1 MTESDFGGL
10 LRHYRVA
17 AGLTQEELAERAGV
31 STRGVSD
38 LERGAHELPRRDTL
52 QLLLDALALS
62 PADRAVLVAAA
73 RRPAKTRARR
83 ERVDRFPGLPV
94 PLTPLVG
101 REQEIVA
108 VAALLTEPVIRLLT
122 LTGPGGTGKTRL
134 ALAVAEQV
142 APAFPDGV
150 VFVSLAPLVDSA
162 FVASAIAERLG
173 IRERAEQTLRDAL
186 VMHLAGK
193 RLLLVLDNFEHVL
206 PATPLVAELLGAC
219 PALRVLS
226 TSRTA
231 LHLSGEHLYS
241 VPPLAL
247 PDAGHL
253 PPLEEL
259 GQTAAVRLFIDR
271 ARAVKSDFAL
281 SEANAQAAVGI
292 VRRLDG
298 LPLAIELAAA
308 RIKLLPP
315 AALAA
320 RLEHRLP
327 LLTGGAHD
335 LPERQR
341 TLRSTIGWSY
351 DLLRPNEQTLFRRLG
366 VFAGGCTLEAAEAV
380 ANLDESSAVLEGMAA
395 LLDASLLLT
404 DEQDVEPRYTMLATI
419 REFALE
425 RLIESGEESTTRD
438 RHAGFF
444 LALVERGDPEVGDPG
459 WLNVLER
466 EHDNLR
472 AALGWSRETGQH
484 DTLLRLSGALAIFW
498 YTRGHLNEGQRWLD
512 QALQTPPNDVA
523 PRPRAWALTFSGM
536 LANVCGEMERA
547 TALLTESFSWWE
559 QTGEAYGRALAGSLL
574 GGVYVSQGRYEEAK
588 TLFAASEAYFRDNEA
603 ALRDAGYH
611 AHFEDWFGHAHFH
624 LGLIAWVQ
632 GDDARARSLLRDAVE
647 RYDRTSAPTTA
658 IDPLRYLGLVA
669 SAAGDDQEA
678 AMWFREELAR
688 LRQHGSRA
696 ALAVGLADVA
706 TLAAAREAWQLAAR
720 LFAKADALLQTEAA
734 AFSLPARDHYERA
747 HARAT
752 EALGDSAQAVAAAG
766 RALTL
771 EQALAE
777 AEAVLELDRDVGSD
791 ATSWDIQ
798 SQR

>member
-1 MTESDFGGL
+1 MMESDFGGL
-10 LRHYRVA
+10 LRRYRVA

-31 STRGVSD
+31 STRGISD
-38 LERGAHELPRRDTL
+38 LERGAHGLPRKDTL

-62 PADRAVLVAAA
+62 PTDRAALVATA
-73 RRPAKTRARR
+73 RRPATTGARR
-83 ERVDRFPGLPV
+83 VRGADRRGLPV

-101 REQEIVA
+101 REQAIAA
-108 VAALLTEPVIRLLT
+108 VAALLTEPMIRLLT

-134 ALAVAEQV
+134 ALAVAEQI
-142 APAFPDGV
+142 APKFPDGV
-150 VFVSLAPLVDSA
+150 VFVSLAPLVDPA

-173 IRERAEQTLRDAL
+173 VRERAEEPLSDAL
-186 VMHLAGK
+186 MAHLAGK

-241 VPPLAL
+241 VPSLAL
-247 PDAGHL
+247 PDAHRL

-259 GQTAAVRLFIDR
+259 SQTAAVRLFIDR

-341 TLRSTIGWSY
+341 TLRGTIGWSY
-351 DLLRPNEQTLFRRLG
+351 DLLRPSEQVLFRRLG

-380 ANLDESSAVLEGMAA
+380 ANLDESSAALEGMAA

-747 HARAT
+747 HARAR
-752 EALGDSAQAVAAAG
+752 EALGDAAYQASNVAG

-777 AEAVLELDRDVGSD
+777 AEAVLELDRDSGAD
-791 ATSWDIQ
+791 ATS
-798 SQR
+798 